1 MSTDLFSF
9 QKISEDEEFLSVL
22 SNHYKF
28 WQLLGM
34 QIVNN
39 VNGAEWSEKN
49 WTDQER
55 FCVVDNKGS
64 LKICK
69 TLTFDGGGT

>member
-9 QKISEDEEFLSVL
+9 QKFSFSFSVL

-49 WTDQER
+49 WTDQEQ
-55 FCVVDNKGS
+55 FCAVDNKGS